1 MRITTPQ
8 MGTIKY
14 MLEDLVKRLGAEYQA
29 PPKTSVKTLE
39 IGSRYSPEFSCLPFK
54 ITLGNFMEA
63 LDKGTDL
70 LVMAGGC
77 GPCRFG
83 YYAEI
88 QKKILQDLGYDFD
101 MAVAEP
107 PRAHPIQFVRA
118 FKKMAPHM
126 SVPAIWNAIKI
137 SFKKAQLFDLAE
149 KKLLKLRAYEIRRG
163 DSDKAYEEA
172 VAAIRE
178 TFAEEE
184 IDACFAEIDAI
195 YDKVPVDMSRNV
207 LKIGLVGEFYMMLE
221 PVVNFDVERWLG
233 ARNIHIERSVY
244 TSDWIGPNKSNPVSG
259 FDDTSTRKEAN
270 DYLSHTVGGE
280 GQLTIGHVIHFAK
293 QGFDGVIHL
302 FPFTCMPETIAKSI
316 LPKVSRDYD
325 MPVLSL
331 VIDEQ
336 TGKAGVTTRLEAL
349 LDLMQSRRE
358 RTKEAPECAVI

>member
-14 MLEDLVKRLGAEYQA
+14 MLEDLVQRLGAEYLA
-29 PPKTSVKTLE
+29 PPRSSVKTLE
-39 IGSRYSPEFSCLPFK
+39 LGSRYSPEFACLPFK

-63 LDKGTDL
+63 LEKGTDL

-88 QKKILQDLGYDFD
+88 QKKILKDLGYDFD

-107 PRAHPIQFVRA
+107 PRNNPIKFVKA
-118 FKKMAPHM
+118 FKKMAPDM
-126 SVPAIWNAIKI
+126 SIRAIWKAIKI

-149 KKLLKLRAYEIRRG
+149 KKLLQLRAYEIKRG
-163 DSDKAYEEA
+163 DADKAYDEV
-172 VAAIRE
+172 VAAIRK

-195 YDKVPVDMSRNV
+195 YDKVPVDMARNV

-233 ARNIHIERSVY
+233 VRNIHIERSVY
-244 TSDWIGPNKSNPVSG
+244 TSDWIGPNKNNPISG
-259 FDDTSTRKEAN
+259 FEDSSTRKEAH

-293 QGFDGVIHL
+293 QDFDGVIHL
-302 FPFTCMPETIAKSI
+302 FPFTCMPEIIAKSI
-316 LPKVSRDYD
+316 LPRVSKDYN

-331 VIDEQ
+331 VIDEH

-349 LDLMQSRRE
+349 LDLMQSRRA
-358 RTKEAPECAVI
+358 RKKEAPECVVI